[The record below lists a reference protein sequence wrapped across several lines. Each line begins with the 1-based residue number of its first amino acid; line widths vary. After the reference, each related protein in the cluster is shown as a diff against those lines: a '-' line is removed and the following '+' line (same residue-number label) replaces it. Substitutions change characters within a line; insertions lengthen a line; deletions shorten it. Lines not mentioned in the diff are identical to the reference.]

1 MNSKTSA
8 PIPFNRPDVSESD
21 RQYLAQAIIGGHNSG
36 NGVFTQRVE
45 TAIGE
50 TFETHRALLTTS
62 CTHALEM
69 SALLANLQPGDE
81 VIVPSYTF
89 VSTASAF
96 ALFGA
101 RPVFV
106 DSRSDTLNIDAT
118 KIEAAV
124 TPKTRAICVVHYGGV
139 ACEMEQILQIAAKH
153 NLLLIED
160 NAHGLFARYK
170 GKYLGTFGALATQ
183 SFHET
188 KNIICGEG
196 GALIVNDEALV
207 ERAEILREKGTN
219 RSRFLRGQVDKYT
232 WVDIGS
238 SWVMSDLLAAIL
250 YGQLLRADDINTRR
264 LQIWNRYHTEL
275 SGWAQQHGVT
285 TPYVPEGCEHVG
297 HVYHLR
303 FGNLAQ
309 RTRFITALKDQQIS
323 AVFHY
328 QALNVSPV
336 GQHFGG
342 YVGQCP
348 VAEHAS
354 DCLVRLPL
362 FNSMT
367 DDQQSRVIDAV
378 QQFVP

>member
-1 MNSKTSA
+1 M
-8 PIPFNRPDVSESD
+8 PIPFNRPDITAED
-21 RQYLAQAIIGGHNSG
+21 REFLVHAIAGGHSSG

-45 TAIGE
+45 ALTSE
-50 TFETHRALLTTS
+50 TMSANRSLLVTS

-96 ALFGA
+96 ALYGA

-106 DSRSDTLNIDAT
+106 DSRSDTLNIDAA
-118 KIEAAV
+118 KIEAAI
-124 TPKTRAICVVHYGGV
+124 TPKTRAICIVHYGGI
-139 ACEMEQILQIAAKH
+139 ACEMELIQQIADRH
-153 NLLLIED
+153 NLILVED
-160 NAHGLFARYK
+160 NAHGLFAKYK

-196 GALIVNDEALV
+196 GALIVNDESMV

-250 YGQLLRADDINTRR
+250 YGQLLRADDINARR

-275 SGWAQQHGVT
+275 SSWAQQNGVT
-285 TPYVPEGCEHVG
+285 TPFVPEGCEHVG

-303 FGNLAQ
+303 FGSLAQ
-309 RTRFITALKDQQIS
+309 RTRFIAALKEMQIS

-328 QALNVSPV
+328 QALHMSPV

-348 VAEHAS
+348 VAELAS

-367 DDQQSRVIDAV
+367 DDEQSRVIEAV
-378 QQFVP
+378 QLFVP

>member
-1 MNSKTSA
+1 MSPKTSF
-8 PIPFNRPDVSESD
+8 IQFN
-21 RQYLAQAIIGGHNSG
+21 AIELCATDLNFFNSSWRSNQLSG
-36 NGVFTQRVE
+36 NGPFTE
-45 TAIGE
+45 KSESLIE
-50 TFETHRALLTTS
+50 NLLTNPRTLLTSS

-96 ALFGA
+96 ALYGA

-106 DSRSDTLNIDAT
+106 DSRLDTLNIDAT
-118 KIEAAV
+118 KIEAAI
-124 TPKTRAICVVHYGGV
+124 TPRTRAICVVHYGGV
-139 ACEMEQILQIAAKH
+139 ACEMEQILQIANKH
-153 NLLLIED
+153 KLLLVED
-160 NAHGLFARYK
+160 NAHGLFAKYK
-170 GKYLGTFGALATQ
+170 GRYLGTFGALATQ

-188 KNIICGEG
+188 KNFSCGEG
-196 GALIVNDEALV
+196 GALIINDESMV

-219 RSRFLRGQVDKYT
+219 RSRFLRGQIDKYT

-250 YGQLLRADDINTRR
+250 YGQLQRAEEINSRR
-264 LQIWNRYHTEL
+264 VKIWNQYH
-275 SGWAQQHGVT
+275 SGLASWAEKNGVT
-285 TPYVPEGCEHVG
+285 TPFVPEGCEHVG

-303 FGNLAQ
+303 FEKSEQ
-309 RTRFITALKDQQIS
+309 RTKFIATLKDEQINC
-323 AVFHY
+323 VFHY
-328 QALNVSPV
+328 QALNTSPV
-336 GQHFGG
+336 GQGFGG
-342 YVGQCP
+342 YIGQCP

-367 DDQQSRVIDAV
+367 DEQQSQVIEAV
-378 QQFVP
+378 RAFRP

>member
-1 MNSKTSA
+1 MT
-8 PIPFNRPDVSESD
+8 PFNLHHISESD
-21 RQYLAQAIIGGHNSG
+21 RIYLAEAIAGEHSSG
-36 NGVFTQRVE
+36 NGPFTQQVE
-45 TAIGE
+45 AFISEFTTARR
-50 TFETHRALLTTS
+50 TLLTTS

-69 SALLANLQPGDE
+69 SALLCDLQPGDE

-101 RPVFV
+101 KPVFV
-106 DSRSDTLNIDAT
+106 DSRRDTLNIDASL
-118 KIEAAV
+118 IEAAI
-124 TPKTRAICVVHYGGV
+124 TPRTRAICVVHYGGV
-139 ACEMEQILQIAAKH
+139 ACEMEQILQIAIKH
-153 NLLLIED
+153 KLMLIED
-160 NAHGLFARYK
+160 NAHGLFAKYK

-196 GALIVNDEALV
+196 GALIVNDESLV

-238 SWVMSDLLAAIL
+238 SWAMSDLLAAIL
-250 YGQLLRADDINTRR
+250 FGQLRRADEINGGRVK
-264 LQIWNRYHTEL
+264 IWNQYHSEL
-275 SGWAQQHGVT
+275 ASWAEKNGVT
-285 TPYVPEGCEHVG
+285 TPFVPEGCEHVG

-303 FGNLAQ
+303 FEKPEH
-309 RTRFITALKDQQIS
+309 RTKLISTLKDQQINC
-323 AVFHY
+323 VFHY
-328 QALNVSPV
+328 QALNTSPV
-336 GQHFGG
+336 GQGFGG

-367 DDQQSRVIDAV
+367 DEQQSQVIDAV
-378 QQFVP
+378 KEFS

>member
-1 MNSKTSA
+1 M
-8 PIPFNRPDVSESD
+8 PQEVPFNKPEIRSGDCELLTMAIGD
-21 RQYLAQAIIGGHNSG
+21 RHSSG
-36 NGVFTQRVE
+36 NGAFTQRVE
-45 TAIGE
+45 EVIGDKLE
-50 TFETHRALLTTS
+50 APRALLTTS

-69 SALLANLQPGDE
+69 SALLANLLPGDE

-96 ALFGA
+96 ALYGA

-118 KIEAAV
+118 KIEAAI
-124 TPKTRAICVVHYGGV
+124 TPKTRAICIVHYGGI
-139 ACEMEQILQIAAKH
+139 ACEMELIQQIATRY
-153 NLLLIED
+153 NLILVED
-160 NAHGLFARYK
+160 NAHGFFAKYK

-196 GALIVNDEALV
+196 GALIVNDESMV

-250 YGQLLRADDINTRR
+250 YGQLLRTKEINARR
-264 LQIWNRYHTEL
+264 VQIWNRYHTEL
-275 SGWAQQHGVT
+275 SSWTQQRGVT
-285 TPYVPEGCEHVG
+285 TPFVPEGCEHVG

-303 FGNLAQ
+303 FGSFAQ
-309 RTRFITALKDQQIS
+309 RTRFIADLKEKQIS

-328 QALNVSPV
+328 QALHMSPV

-348 VAEHAS
+348 VAEQAS

-367 DDQQSRVIDAV
+367 DDEQSRVIEAV
-378 QQFVP
+378 QQFTP

>member
-1 MNSKTSA
+1 M
-8 PIPFNRPDVSESD
+8 PIPFNRPDITAED
-21 RQYLAQAIIGGHNSG
+21 REFLVHAIAGGHSSG

-45 TAIGE
+45 ALTSE
-50 TFETHRALLTTS
+50 TMSANRSLLVTS

-96 ALFGA
+96 ALYGA

-106 DSRSDTLNIDAT
+106 DSRSDTLNIDAA
-118 KIEAAV
+118 KIEAAI
-124 TPKTRAICVVHYGGV
+124 TPKTRAICIVHYGGI
-139 ACEMEQILQIAAKH
+139 ACEMELIQQIADRH
-153 NLLLIED
+153 NLILVED
-160 NAHGLFARYK
+160 NAHGLFAKYK

-196 GALIVNDEALV
+196 GALIVNDESMV

-250 YGQLLRADDINTRR
+250 YGQLLRADDINARR

-275 SGWAQQHGVT
+275 SSWAQQNGVT
-285 TPYVPEGCEHVG
+285 TPFVPEGCEHVG

-303 FGNLAQ
+303 FGSLAL
-309 RTRFITALKDQQIS
+309 RTRFIAALKEMQIS

-328 QALNVSPV
+328 QALHMSPV

-348 VAEHAS
+348 VAELAS

-367 DDQQSRVIDAV
+367 DDEQSRVIEAV
-378 QQFVP
+378 QQFTP